1 MSETNESTPKINETP
16 RDAHETAGIML
27 RRERERQGLSLDEIA
42 LQLNLRPIVVTGLE
56 EDQFDQV
63 PIAAYRRG
71 YVRAYARLLGMDE
84 TLVVGAYDAKH
95 GRADIDRKLSPV
107 NTARPPSR
115 VGAWVF
121 RLFTLL
127 VIVGLIALTLLWWQ
141 SREGNDVFG
150 GGDSPAATDSLGS
163 GDSTMTPNSDT
174 ALPPTST
181 PQNTPAATDA
191 SDLDA
196 PGTGNL
202 DSGGVAASAETS
214 TPDAGERQAEQI
226 DDSAVSGTAT
236 TADSTAANSD
246 GTAESGSDGES
257 SDTTANASTSSETTD
272 QAATASANT
281 LSLTFNEE
289 SWTEIYDANDDRIF
303 SGLQSAGSQA
313 TAEGTPPFRLTIG
326 NASGVSLEYRGE
338 PVDLGQ
344 YTGGNNVARFTLGD

>member
-1 MSETNESTPKINETP
+1 MSETHESTPKINEPT
-16 RDAHETAGIML
+16 RDTHETAGIML

-127 VIVGLIALTLLWWQ
+127 VIIGLIALTLLWWQ

-163 GDSTMTPNSDT
+163 GDTTMTPNSDT

-196 PGTGNL
+196 PGANDL

-226 DDSAVSGTAT
+226 DDSAVSGSAPTAS
-236 TADSTAANSD
+236 STAANGD
-246 GTAESGSDGES
+246 ATAESDGDS
-257 SDTTANASTSSETTD
+257 SDTAADASTNGGNTE
-272 QAATASANT
+272 QAATASTNT
-281 LSLTFNEE
+281 LSLTFNEQ
-289 SWTEIYDANDDRIF
+289 SWTEIYDANDNRIF